1 MASTGKNGNNFQY
14 QAVLLIYLLFC
25 GCGAFVLG
33 RIVWLQLNFRDSD
46 PYLKYYTSRSRKAVL
61 QPVRGSII
69 ACDGRLLAMST
80 PMYQI
85 RMDCTVR
92 KEEFKELKDKEKGA
106 AKEAEW
112 RAGAKAL
119 SEGLAGIY
127 RENTA
132 AQWYKAIINGR
143 DNGARYLKIGGPID
157 HKTMLKVKELPLF
170 RQGAYKGGLIIE
182 KQDTRKYP
190 YGALARSTIGYVKDN
205 AGSDP
210 RKIGIE
216 GAFDFYLHGKEG
228 YKWMRP
234 TDGRNSIQDKDS
246 TALAPDDGLDIRTT
260 IDIDIQDIAD
270 NALRKCIGDDME
282 IECGCAVVM
291 DVKTGAI
298 RAMVNLT
305 RDSTS
310 GALRETY
317 NLAVKRKGEP
327 GSVFKTVT
335 LTSLLEDG
343 KVKMT
348 DKIPSNHGRVNGFK
362 EVDDHIVQY
371 ERKHHT
377 DKVPVMY
384 GYEVS
389 SNYVFRKLAID
400 NYKDAPKKFID
411 NIYLYKMGEAF
422 QFDLPGLA
430 SPTVPVPGT
439 VSWSGTT
446 LGSIAVGYSVD
457 MTPLHIVTFYN
468 AIANKGRMM
477 KPYLV
482 ESIEH
487 NGSVKEKRGP
497 AVLNGSICSRATAD
511 SLTRGLMSIT
521 EVGTAATRLKNAKF
535 KVAGKTGTAR
545 IVLDPK
551 IAKPGNRYEDKSGR
565 KKNQGSFVGFF
576 PAEQPRYTAIVVI
589 YSTLSLKSH
598 YGGTIPAATFKEIV
612 DNIYALD
619 TDGGEMLERAG
630 KMPKLTAGKPRTG
643 KDGKVPDLKGLGLM
657 DAIYAIEND
666 GYRCSYSGTGHVSRQ
681 SPAPGTKMS
690 AGGVVSITL
699 K

>member
-1 MASTGKNGNNFQY
+1 MASTDKKGNNFQY
-14 QAVLLIYLLFC
+14 QAVLAIYLLFC
-25 GCGAFVLG
+25 CGGAFVLG
-33 RIVWLQLNFRDSD
+33 RVAWLQLNFKDSD
-46 PYLKYYTSRSRKAVL
+46 PYLKFYTSRSRKSVL
-61 QPVRGSII
+61 QPVRGSIF
-69 ACDGRLLAMST
+69 ASDGRLLAMST

-92 KEEFKELKDKEKGA
+92 KEEFRELKDKEKGA
-106 AKEAEW
+106 EKEAEW
-112 RAGAKAL
+112 RNEAKAL
-119 SEGLAGIY
+119 AEGLSGIY

-132 AQWYKAIINGR
+132 AQWYKTIILGR
-143 DNGARYLKIGGPID
+143 NNGARYLKIGGLID
-157 HKTMLKVKELPLF
+157 HKTMLKVKDLPLF
-170 RQGAYKGGLIIE
+170 RQGAYKGGIIIE

-190 YGALARSTIGYVKDN
+190 YDALARSTIGYVRDN
-205 AGSDP
+205 TGSES

-228 YKWMRP
+228 YKWMKP
-234 TDGRNSIQDKDS
+234 TDGRKSIQDKDS
-246 TALAPDDGLDIRTT
+246 TALAPEDGLDIRTT
-260 IDIDIQDIAD
+260 INIDIQDIAD
-270 NALRKCIGDDME
+270 NALRNCIGDDMD
-282 IECGCAVVM
+282 IECGCVVVM
-291 DVKTGAI
+291 DVKTGAV
-298 RAMVNLT
+298 RAMVNLI

-327 GSVFKTVT
+327 GSVFKSVT

-348 DKIPSNHGRVNGFK
+348 DEIPSNHGRVSGFK

-371 ERKHHT
+371 EKKHHT

-400 NYKDAPKKFID
+400 NYKNDPKKFID

-430 SPTVPVPGT
+430 SPTVPIPGT
-439 VSWSGTT
+439 EAWSGTT

-482 ESIEH
+482 ESIER

-497 AVLNGSICSRATAD
+497 SVLNGAICSRATAD

-521 EVGTAATRLKNAKF
+521 EVGTAATRLKNAKL

-545 IVLDPK
+545 IVLD
-551 IAKPGNRYEDKSGR
+551 AKTARPGNRYEDRYGR

-576 PAEQPRYTAIVVI
+576 PAEEPKYSAIVVI

-598 YGGTIPAATFKEIV
+598 YGGTVPAATFKEIV

-619 TDGGEMLERAG
+619 SDGGEVLKRTG
-630 KMPKLTAGKPRTG
+630 RMPKLAASRPDTDKN
-643 KDGKVPDLKGLGLM
+643 GKVPNLKGLGLM

-666 GYRCSYSGTGHVSRQ
+666 GYRCSYSGTGHVTKQ
-681 SPAPGTKMS
+681 SPAPGAKLA
-690 AGGVVSITL
+690 AGGTVSITL